1 MKIFAFSG
9 SNSSTSINKQLVAYA
24 ASLFGAAD
32 VQICSMGDFEMP
44 LFGVDLEK
52 QIGQHP
58 TAQQFLDK
66 IAAADVILASLPENN
81 GSYSAAFKNVFDLAS
96 RIDVKVFQ
104 NKPML
109 LMATSPGQRGGKS
122 ALELAQSNLPRYG
135 ADIRAVFS
143 LPQFN
148 QNFDTDRQA
157 ISNAEFDTALRR
169 IVQDFS
175 IA

>member
-24 ASLFGAAD
+24 ASLFGGAN
-32 VQICSMGDFEMP
+32 VQVYSMADFEMP

-58 TAQQFLDK
+58 TAQLFLDK
-66 IAAADVILASLPENN
+66 IAAADVVLASLPENN
-81 GSYSAAFKNVFDLAS
+81 GSYSAAFKNVFDWAS

-122 ALELAQSNLPRYG
+122 VLELAQSNLPRYG

-148 QNFDTDRQA
+148 QNFDTNKQA